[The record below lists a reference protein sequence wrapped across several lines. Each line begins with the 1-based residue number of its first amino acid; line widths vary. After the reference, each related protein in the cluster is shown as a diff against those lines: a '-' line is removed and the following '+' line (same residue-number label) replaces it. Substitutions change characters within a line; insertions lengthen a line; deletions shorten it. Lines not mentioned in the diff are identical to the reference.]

1 MRKEAPAP
9 TPVVA
14 DDEVVHYDQFWGE
27 LGAVAREQGLSL
39 SRGETTTGGRLSRVL
54 LQTFTPPDPEDGNRT
69 SLVGEFEWHF
79 SDRPLNRGI
88 LKEASVSLGLTKK

>member
-1 MRKEAPAP
+1 MAAQPKE
-9 TPVVA
+9 
-14 DDEVVHYDQFWGE
+14 DMDEVLYYDEFWPALGE
-27 LGAVAREQGLSL
+27 IAKEQGLSL
-39 SRGETTTGGRLSRVL
+39 SRSETTVGGRISDVL
-54 LQTFTPPDPEDGNRT
+54 FQTFTPPDPDDGNRT